1 MSIPV
6 PNCHNQLPEIPHGF
20 KGMHDSITMDE
31 NKVSSLRELGLLDE
45 TGSMQARGNAK
56 QSFNSNVPTNR

>member
-1 MSIPV
+1 
-6 PNCHNQLPEIPHGF
+6 
-20 KGMHDSITMDE
+20 MHDSITMDE